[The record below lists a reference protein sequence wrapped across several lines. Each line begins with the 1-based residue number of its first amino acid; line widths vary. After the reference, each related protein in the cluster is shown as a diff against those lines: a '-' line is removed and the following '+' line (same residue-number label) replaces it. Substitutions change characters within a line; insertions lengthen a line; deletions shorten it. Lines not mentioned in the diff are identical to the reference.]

1 MTNNKKTAQLIFWF
15 LAAIVSIILMLT
27 QGFYAGDTN
36 VNNERN
42 DSDVSSMLD
51 ASSQSISD

>member
-1 MTNNKKTAQLIFWF
+1 MTSNKKTAQLIFWF

-27 QGFYAGDTN
+27 QGFYGGDTN

-42 DSDVSSMLD
+42 ERDVSSMLD
-51 ASSQSISD
+51 TSSQSISD